1 MTRSLRRRVSNWAL
15 ISAVGAVGLVIAGML
30 ALNRP
35 LPEYLVAK
43 SALRP
48 GEQVSL
54 ERFEVQRLDL
64 GSLKGNYLTPQTAP
78 ERFFVTE
85 LILAGELIPTR
96 RVSDLG
102 FQNST
107 TLVLNP
113 SLPVSQEIKPG
124 SWVQIWR
131 TVPSPEGF
139 VSELLVARSQVLT
152 ISQDDSLISD
162 NESLAEVLVT
172 EEEASILL
180 QTIASDLHVYL
191 LLSSLD

>member
-1 MTRSLRRRVSNWAL
+1 
-15 ISAVGAVGLVIAGML
+15 VIAGVL

-35 LPEYLVAK
+35 LPEYLVAE

-48 GEQVSL
+48 GEQVGL

-64 GSLKGNYLTPQTAP
+64 GSLRGNYLTPQTAP

-102 FQNST
+102 SQNST

-162 NESLAEVLVT
+162 KESLAEVLVT

-191 LLSSLD
+191 LLSTLD